1 MSRAA
6 AETAPR
12 HGIDDL
18 TLARAKRGESKACLA
33 LVRAHEDAV
42 FAVLGRMLRPRGLEG
57 MVEDLAQETFL
68 RAFAAL
74 GRFESGGT
82 AKLSTWLL
90 CIASRLAIHELNR
103 LRPPTATLEDTTPA
117 STEDRMP
124 ERLAARGTLDRALMM
139 ITPEQQVVLVLRE
152 FHGLDDASIAQVLG
166 TSPGTIKAR
175 IFRARARLRKCLK
188 EELGH
193 DG

>member
-6 AETAPR
+6 AETLPR

-33 LVRAHEDAV
+33 LVRAHEEAV

-74 GRFESGGT
+74 GGFESGGT

-103 LRPPTATLEDTTPA
+103 LRPPTATLDDVAPIGAT
-117 STEDRMP
+117 DRMP
-124 ERLAARGTLDRALMM
+124 ERLAARSTLDRALAM
-139 ITPEQQVVLVLRE
+139 ITPEQQIVLVLRE
-152 FHGLDDASIAQVLG
+152 FHGLDDASIAEVLG
-166 TSPGTIKAR
+166 TQPGTIKAR
-175 IFRARARLRKCLK
+175 VFRARARLRQTLR
-188 EELGH
+188 EEHGH